1 MSARI
6 LQFTPLSRGPGYDGE
21 ERFEAS
27 VDEDGSIRIVIGSAQ
42 GQQTWSLTPRQAVEL
57 ARFLETDWMTRLR

>member
-6 LQFTPLSRGPGYDGE
+6 LQFPPPAGETPAD

-27 VDEDGSIRIVIGSAQ
+27 VAEDGAIRIVIGNAQ
-42 GQQTWSLTPRQAVEL
+42 GEQTWTLTPRQAVLL
-57 ARFLETDWMTRLR
+57 AEFLDNDWMTRLS

>member
-6 LQFTPLSRGPGYDGE
+6 IQFTPPTRGPGYDGE

-27 VDEDGSIRIVIGSAQ
+27 VDEDGSIRIVIGNAR
-42 GQQTWSLTPRQAVEL
+42 GQQTWTLTPRQAVEL
-57 ARFLETDWMTRLR
+57 AQFLNNDWMTRLR

>member
-6 LQFTPLSRGPGYDGE
+6 IRFEPPARRPDDE

-27 VDEDGSIRIVIGSAQ
+27 VDEDGSIRIVIGNAQ
-42 GQQTWSLTPRQAVEL
+42 GQQTWTLTPRQAVEL
-57 ARFLETDWMTRLR
+57 AAFLNNDWMRRLR